1 MPKKSRA
8 DIPALQGEIR
18 DAGLDL
24 ALAIS
29 GENFTYI
36 TDTLL
41 LSHEIIPERLCLVI
55 VPSSGDPIPF
65 VCLHESLQT
74 HRDSWITDIR
84 TYVEFEEEPIP
95 ALATLL
101 RELGY
106 AEACIGIEK
115 RFLAVG
121 YAEQLAA
128 ALPRATIN
136 AADCVFDRAR
146 AVKSACEIDIL
157 KKAAR
162 STETAILGAF
172 QAARPGDTEKRV
184 ADDLTRRL
192 LEAGATS
199 RWIVLAAGAN
209 TSVNHPYP
217 SDKELTPG
225 EIMRVDVG
233 GVFEGYQSDVARTAA
248 IGSASDEQRTLYK
261 RLREIERETIAAGKP
276 GSRACD
282 LHETCRR
289 AYEKQGLTLSGNSIG
304 HAIGHSLG
312 LGLHEHPILRAG
324 DTSELKPGML
334 FNVEPAAKDS
344 QGFLYHIEDLFLVTE
359 NGPEILTTVMDTEEL
374 FVIE

>member
-233 GVFEGYQSDVARTAA
+233 G
-248 IGSASDEQRTLYK
+248 
-261 RLREIERETIAAGKP
+261 
-276 GSRACD
+276 GSRGINQ
-282 LHETCRR
+282 T
-289 AYEKQGLTLSGNSIG
+289 
-304 HAIGHSLG
+304 
-312 LGLHEHPILRAG
+312 LRAPPPSAAPA
-324 DTSELKPGML
+324 TSSVPFTRDSGRSSARPSLPESLE
-334 FNVEPAAKDS
+334 VAPAISTKHA
-344 QGFLYHIEDLFLVTE
+344 G
-359 NGPEILTTVMDTEEL
+359 GPTKNRA
-374 FVIE
+374 